1 MSVAQKAVPEPRL
14 DETSAAVESAIAR
27 VSEVVVGK
35 EHVIRLAMACLLAR
49 GHLLIE
55 DLPGVGKTTLSQA
68 LGAAL
73 GLEAGRVQFTSDL
86 LPADV
91 LGVSV
96 FDRNSGEFQF
106 HKGPIFTQLLLA
118 DEVNRATPKTQSALL
133 EAMEER
139 QVTIEGTTRAL
150 PQPFF
155 VIATQNPARQ
165 VGTFPLPESQL
176 DRFLIRVEIGYPD
189 AQSERDLLK
198 GADRRQVLAS
208 LEPAMTPKM
217 LLDAQVAVPSVHVSD
232 ALVDYLQGLLA
243 YTRESSDFETGLSP
257 RAGIALIRAAQSWA
271 LMHARGHVL
280 PEDLQRVFAA
290 VVGHRL
296 AGSGD
301 AQGAGPQDLANHL
314 LHAVPIP

>member
-176 DRFLIRVEIGYPD
+176 DRFLIRVEVGYPD
-189 AQSERDLLK
+189 AIRT
-198 GADRRQVLAS
+198 R
-208 LEPAMTPKM
+208 PAEGCRPPGSRLSRTGDDPE
-217 LLDAQVAVPSVHVSD
+217 DVVGRAGCCAFRARVGRV
-232 ALVDYLQGLLA
+232 GRLLA
-243 YTRESSDFETGLSP
+243 RS
-257 RAGIALIRAAQSWA
+257 AGTY
-271 LMHARGHVL
+271 
-280 PEDLQRVFAA
+280 P
-290 VVGHRL
+290 
-296 AGSGD
+296 
-301 AQGAGPQDLANHL
+301 
-314 LHAVPIP
+314 

>member
-1 MSVAQKAVPEPRL
+1 M
-14 DETSAAVESAIAR
+14 
-27 VSEVVVGK
+27 
-35 EHVIRLAMACLLAR
+35 
-49 GHLLIE
+49 
-55 DLPGVGKTTLSQA
+55 
-68 LGAAL
+68 
-73 GLEAGRVQFTSDL
+73 
-86 LPADV
+86 
-91 LGVSV
+91 
-96 FDRNSGEFQF
+96 
-106 HKGPIFTQLLLA
+106 
-118 DEVNRATPKTQSALL
+118 
-133 EAMEER
+133 
-139 QVTIEGTTRAL
+139 
-150 PQPFF
+150 
-155 VIATQNPARQ
+155 IATQNPARQ